1 MRITG
6 GEFGGRNL
14 KVPKSDAIRP
24 TQDRVREALF
34 NIIQFEVPGSD
45 FLDLFAGSGAVG
57 IEALSRGAKSAT
69 FVEANRRH
77 IVVLEENLR
86 SLGSD
91 RVELGSDRVE
101 LGSDRV
107 ELGSGRVGVGAG
119 SVGVG
124 SDRVGVAAA
133 RTNRPKRTLDDST
146 VVLADVYRWIGRY
159 SGPGFSIG
167 FADPPYALG
176 EEKGYASVLATLAAR
191 GVIREGGLFVAEM
204 TAVQKAEETPGWELV
219 RDRTYGKTRLCIWRR
234 KEQNT

>member
-57 IEALSRGAKSAT
+57 LEALSRGAKSAT

-77 IVVLEENLR
+77 LAVLKENLD
-86 SLGSD
+86 SC
-91 RVELGSDRVE
+91 RVQST
-101 LGSDRV
+101 
-107 ELGSGRVGVGAG
+107 A
-119 SVGVG
+119 
-124 SDRVGVAAA
+124 VA
-133 RTNRPKRTLDDST
+133 
-146 VVLADVYRWIGRY
+146 VADADAYRWIATY

-176 EEKGYASVLATLAAR
+176 EEKGYASVLATLAER
-191 GVIREGGLFVAEM
+191 GVIRPGGLFVAEM
-204 TAVQKAEETPGWELV
+204 TAVQKAEETPGWELI
-219 RDRTYGKTRLCIWRR
+219 RDRTYGKTRLCLWRR
-234 KEQNT
+234 LLSHVSRPNETKP